1 MCSTPFTD
9 QRHIPQI
16 AQLDE
21 IRDGCEEEEQQ
32 QSNES
37 TAAASIF
44 FLCCLKSLFSLSN
57 TYTLQI
63 SLTPTRLQMCV
74 AKICES
80 VDFKWIGNFAEFFF
94 VRSTLRILYMYIALD
109 FVVVVGVVRVGST
122 TRPKLQVKTTNDNEE
137 EKRSPR
143 RNSRAINAAPHFLSF
158 VLHSS
163 QRGNFLYWMMPW
175 TSTNTLITDE
185 EWRTINF

>member
-1 MCSTPFTD
+1 MQHTVYRPKAHTTNRATWWNSRWMRGGGKTTIKREYCCCLN
-9 QRHIPQI
+9 I
-16 AQLDE
+16 
-21 IRDGCEEEEQQ
+21 
-32 QSNES
+32 
-37 TAAASIF
+37 

-57 TYTLQI
+57 TYPLQI
-63 SLTPTRLQMCV
+63 SLTPTHLQMCV

-109 FVVVVGVVRVGST
+109 FVVVVVGVVRVGST